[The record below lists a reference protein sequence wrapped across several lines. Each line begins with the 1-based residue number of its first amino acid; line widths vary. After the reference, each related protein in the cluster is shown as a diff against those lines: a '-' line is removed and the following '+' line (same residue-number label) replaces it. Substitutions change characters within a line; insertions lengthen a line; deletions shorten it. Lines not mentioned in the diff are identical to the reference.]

1 MWYQWLHSDHRAAQE
16 RGARTSSTISTAD
29 AVGMLAAAVAP
40 AAAAEALSGAAVG
53 SAAAP
58 ELADAGALV
67 REQAHTVAA
76 AAAAAAVAPAA
87 RCSFISSSPEKKC
100 RKCTMAKNHIL
111 TYTYIL
117 MSIFPFRFCDHDETG
132 AARPIFA
139 AGHWPHCRG
148 GLLAALLL
156 ALAGR
161 AGEEEA
167 RRRSRKG
174 PSGWLTRTAPKPH

>member
-1 MWYQWLHSDHRAAQE
+1 VWYQWLHSDHRAAQE
-16 RGARTSSTISTAD
+16 RGARTSSTISTADAAD

-117 MSIFPFRFCDHDETG
+117 MSIFLESF
-132 AARPIFA
+132 
-139 AGHWPHCRG
+139 
-148 GLLAALLL
+148 L
-156 ALAGR
+156 
-161 AGEEEA
+161 
-167 RRRSRKG
+167 
-174 PSGWLTRTAPKPH
+174 